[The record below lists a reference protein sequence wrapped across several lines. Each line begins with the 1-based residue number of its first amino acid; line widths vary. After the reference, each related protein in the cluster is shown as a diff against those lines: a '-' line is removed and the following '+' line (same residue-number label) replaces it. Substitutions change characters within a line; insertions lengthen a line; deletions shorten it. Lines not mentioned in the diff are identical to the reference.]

1 MYLAIQPERETL
13 FRIAEITEVFDLSPN
28 HVSKIVH
35 HLGKL
40 GYLQTIRGKSG
51 GFRLGMA
58 PEKINVGELV
68 RALENSLAPIDCS
81 KPYCR
86 LTPACQLKGV
96 LAQAVNAIWL
106 CSTVIRWQT
115 LSVTNR
121 SCEPCC
127 RIWISLYCN
136 SSQSF
141 SPLVFCFWAHEIGS
155 KLEAGTRV
163 TPIFASSGSLFLRN
177 CILSG

>member
-96 LAQAVNAIWL
+96 LAQAVNAYL
-106 CSTVIRWQT
+106 AVLDRYT
-115 LSVTNR
+115 LADIVSNQQ
-121 SCEPCC
+121 E
-127 RIWISLYCN
+127 
-136 SSQSF
+136 
-141 SPLVFCFWAHEIGS
+141 
-155 KLEAGTRV
+155 
-163 TPIFASSGSLFLRN
+163 LRALLPDLD
-177 CILSG
+177 IPVLQL

>member
-13 FRIAEITEVFDLSPN
+13 FRIAEITEVFNLSPN

-51 GFRLGMA
+51 GFRLGMT

-96 LAQAVNAIWL
+96 LAQAVNAYL
-106 CSTVIRWQT
+106 AVLDRYT
-115 LSVTNR
+115 LADIVSNQQELR
-121 SCEPCC
+121 ALLPD
-127 RIWISLYCN
+127 L
-136 SSQSF
+136 
-141 SPLVFCFWAHEIGS
+141 EIPV
-155 KLEAGTRV
+155 LQ
-163 TPIFASSGSLFLRN
+163 L
-177 CILSG
+177 

>member
-1 MYLAIQPERETL
+1 MQLTRYTDFGIRTLMYLAIQPERETL

-96 LAQAVNAIWL
+96 LAQAVDAYL
-106 CSTVIRWQT
+106 AVLDRYT
-115 LSVTNR
+115 LADIVSNQQELR
-121 SCEPCC
+121 ALLPD
-127 RIWISLYCN
+127 L
-136 SSQSF
+136 
-141 SPLVFCFWAHEIGS
+141 EIPV
-155 KLEAGTRV
+155 LQ
-163 TPIFASSGSLFLRN
+163 L
-177 CILSG
+177 

>member
-1 MYLAIQPERETL
+1 MQLTRYTDFGIRTLMYLAIQPERETL

-96 LAQAVNAIWL
+96 LAQAVNAYL
-106 CSTVIRWQT
+106 AVLDRYT
-115 LSVTNR
+115 LADIVSNQQELR
-121 SCEPCC
+121 ALLPD
-127 RIWISLYCN
+127 L
-136 SSQSF
+136 
-141 SPLVFCFWAHEIGS
+141 EIPV
-155 KLEAGTRV
+155 LQ
-163 TPIFASSGSLFLRN
+163 L
-177 CILSG
+177 

>member
-58 PEKINVGELV
+58 PEQINVGELV

-96 LAQAVNAIWL
+96 LAQAVNAYL
-106 CSTVIRWQT
+106 AVLDRYT
-115 LSVTNR
+115 LADIVSNQQELR
-121 SCEPCC
+121 ALLPD
-127 RIWISLYCN
+127 L
-136 SSQSF
+136 
-141 SPLVFCFWAHEIGS
+141 EIPV
-155 KLEAGTRV
+155 LQ
-163 TPIFASSGSLFLRN
+163 I
-177 CILSG
+177 

>member
-1 MYLAIQPERETL
+1 MQLTRYTDFGIRTLMYLAIQPERETL

-51 GFRLGMA
+51 GFCLGMA

-96 LAQAVNAIWL
+96 LAQAVNAYL
-106 CSTVIRWQT
+106 AVLDRYT
-115 LSVTNR
+115 LADIVSNQQELRALLPDLEISV
-121 SCEPCC
+121 
-127 RIWISLYCN
+127 L
-136 SSQSF
+136 Q
-141 SPLVFCFWAHEIGS
+141 L
-155 KLEAGTRV
+155 
-163 TPIFASSGSLFLRN
+163 
-177 CILSG
+177 

>member
-96 LAQAVNAIWL
+96 LAQAVNAYL
-106 CSTVIRWQT
+106 AVLDRYT
-115 LSVTNR
+115 LADIVSN
-121 SCEPCC
+121 
-127 RIWISLYCN
+127 
-136 SSQSF
+136 QQ
-141 SPLVFCFWAHEIGS
+141 
-155 KLEAGTRV
+155 KLRALLPDLDIPV
-163 TPIFASSGSLFLRN
+163 LQL
-177 CILSG
+177 

>member
-1 MYLAIQPERETL
+1 MQLTRYTDFGIRTLMYLAIQPERETL

-58 PEKINVGELV
+58 PEKINVGALV

-96 LAQAVNAIWL
+96 LAQAVDAYL
-106 CSTVIRWQT
+106 AVLDRYT
-115 LSVTNR
+115 LADIVSNQQELRALLPDLEIPV
-121 SCEPCC
+121 
-127 RIWISLYCN
+127 LH
-136 SSQSF
+136 SS
-141 SPLVFCFWAHEIGS
+141 
-155 KLEAGTRV
+155 
-163 TPIFASSGSLFLRN
+163 
-177 CILSG
+177 

>member
-51 GFRLGMA
+51 GFSLGMA

-96 LAQAVNAIWL
+96 LAQAVNAYL
-106 CSTVIRWQT
+106 AVLDRYT
-115 LSVTNR
+115 LADIVSNQQELR
-121 SCEPCC
+121 ALLPD
-127 RIWISLYCN
+127 L
-136 SSQSF
+136 
-141 SPLVFCFWAHEIGS
+141 EIPV
-155 KLEAGTRV
+155 LQ
-163 TPIFASSGSLFLRN
+163 L
-177 CILSG
+177 